1 MDYLHS
7 TASDTAAQASPKS
20 ISGGSVID
28 DVVRVKDNTYR
39 VRVVNRWHV
48 YEQEKSQA
56 RAALECGDID
66 ADEYDRK
73 IREITKRLGI

>member
-1 MDYLHS
+1 M
-7 TASDTAAQASPKS
+7 
-20 ISGGSVID
+20 ID
-28 DVVRVKDNTYR
+28 DVVRVKDKTYR

-48 YEQEKSQA
+48 YEQEKAQA
-56 RAALECGDID
+56 RIALECGDIS